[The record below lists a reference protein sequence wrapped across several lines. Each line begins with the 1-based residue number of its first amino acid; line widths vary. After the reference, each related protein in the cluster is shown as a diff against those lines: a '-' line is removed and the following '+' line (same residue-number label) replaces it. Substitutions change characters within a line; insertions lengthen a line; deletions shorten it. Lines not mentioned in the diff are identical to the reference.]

1 LPEGTTHP
9 KIYVGLCRADFDL
22 NRNLSRQVNV
32 WCMFLKSGDKYT
44 NKRWRNYYE
53 LNEDTGMDEEERP
66 EPPKHGHFV
75 EGAIIGVLLDM
86 DRGMLAFFKDG
97 QDLGQ
102 AFVDEQL
109 TQGPLYPFV

>member
-1 LPEGTTHP
+1 
-9 KIYVGLCRADFDL
+9 
-22 NRNLSRQVNV
+22 
-32 WCMFLKSGDKYT
+32 MFLKSGDKYT